1 MQTSTIGIDL
11 AKNVFQVHG
20 VDAAEKPVLK
30 RQIRRGQMLEFFG
43 KLPPCLIGMEACAT
57 SHQWARELRKLGHDV
72 RLMPPSYVKAYVK
85 RGKSDAADAAA
96 ICEAVTRPSMRFVPI
111 KSAEQ
116 QGSLMLHRTRDL
128 LIRQRTQLINAMRA
142 HLAELGLVAQKG
154 REGLQQLVRTVADAG
169 DERLPSDAGFACQA
183 IVAQLQ
189 AVQMQIAG
197 LDKRI
202 HQVHR
207 ANPASQR
214 LEAIPGFGV
223 IVSTAVVATMTDP
236 KAFKTGREF
245 AAWIGLVPRQNSTGG
260 KERLGSISK
269 QGDRYLRRLL
279 IVGALAVVRSARAR
293 PDKYPWVVAMLGR
306 RPAKVVAVALANK
319 MARVAWAILAKGE
332 TYRAPAPTSRGA
344 IVASA

>member
-128 LIRQRTQLINAMRA
+128 PAFACTPT
-142 HLAELGLVAQKG
+142 
-154 REGLQQLVRTVADAG
+154 VRTL
-169 DERLPSDAGFACQA
+169 RC
-183 IVAQLQ
+183 
-189 AVQMQIAG
+189 G
-197 LDKRI
+197 L
-202 HQVHR
+202 
-207 ANPASQR
+207 
-214 LEAIPGFGV
+214 LF
-223 IVSTAVVATMTDP
+223 
-236 KAFKTGREF
+236 
-245 AAWIGLVPRQNSTGG
+245 
-260 KERLGSISK
+260 LGS
-269 QGDRYLRRLL
+269 
-279 IVGALAVVRSARAR
+279 
-293 PDKYPWVVAMLGR
+293 PP
-306 RPAKVVAVALANK
+306 
-319 MARVAWAILAKGE
+319 
-332 TYRAPAPTSRGA
+332 
-344 IVASA
+344 VASADTYLR

>member
-1 MQTSTIGIDL
+1 MQISTIGIDL

-20 VDAAEKPVLK
+20 VDGAGSPVLMK
-30 RQIRRGQMLEFFG
+30 QLRRGQMLEFFG
-43 KLPPCLIGMEACAT
+43 KLPLCLIGMEACAT
-57 SHQWARELRKLGHDV
+57 SHHWARELRKLGHDV

-85 RGKSDAADAAA
+85 RGKNDAADAEA
-96 ICEAVTRPSMRFVPI
+96 ICEAVTRPSMRFVAI

-116 QGSLMLHRTRDL
+116 QSALMLHRARDL

-154 REGLQQLVRTVADAG
+154 REGLQELVRTVAEAG
-169 DERLPSDAGFACQA
+169 DDRLPSDAGFACQA
-183 IVAQLQ
+183 VVAQLQ

-202 HQVHR
+202 HQAHR
-207 ANPASQR
+207 ANPASKR

-223 IVSTAVVATMTDP
+223 IVSSAIVATMTDP
-236 KAFKTGREF
+236 EAFKTGREF
-245 AAWIGLVPRQNSTGG
+245 AAWVGLVPRQNSTGG
-260 KERLGSISK
+260 KQRLGSISK

-279 IVGALAVVRSARAR
+279 IVGALSVVKSARTR
-293 PDKYPWVVAMLGR
+293 PDKHPWVVALLAR

-319 MARVAWAILAKGE
+319 MARIAWAMLAKGE
-332 TYRAPAPTSRGA
+332 TYRASVHKSSEA
-344 IVASA
+344 IAARA